1 MCAWRV
7 SNSEQLNRVTLEE
20 RIPPRSA
27 NVLVSRPAYERSRIS
42 QALQSRFFAFACHND
57 IAGRAVVKE
66 KTAFTL
72 WNLVNSHSHRL
83 RGYNRDLRLFR
94 QSFRYMVATQ
104 IRPWGF
110 PEGDIWSAEIRI
122 LIFFSQRAN
131 GATRIG
137 TSAPRE
143 TLPDCGLSS
152 SARIT
157 NKLRKSVPKACSTF
171 LS

>member
-7 SNSEQLNRVTLEE
+7 SKSEQLNRVTTED

-42 QALQSRFFAFACHND
+42 QALKSRFFAFACHND

-83 RGYNRDLRLFR
+83 RGNKQRSALVR
-94 QSFRYMVATQ
+94 QGFRYMVATQ

-110 PEGDIWSAEIRI
+110 PQGDIWSAEIPI
-122 LIFFSQRAN
+122 LVFRREFSPSG
-131 GATRIG
+131 GARLI
-137 TSAPRE
+137 
-143 TLPDCGLSS
+143 
-152 SARIT
+152 SARGLT
-157 NKLRKSVPKACSTF
+157 VRRESEPQRRARLFPTAVCHHQQE
-171 LS
+171 